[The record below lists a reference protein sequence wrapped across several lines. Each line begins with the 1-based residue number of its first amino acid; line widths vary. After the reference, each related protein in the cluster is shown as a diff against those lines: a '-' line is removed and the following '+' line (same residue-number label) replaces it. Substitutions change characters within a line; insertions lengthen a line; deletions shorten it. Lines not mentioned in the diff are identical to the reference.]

1 MTTQELVSITGLTAR
16 IHRLPGREPFM
27 LAADLADAYQTRTD
41 LIGTAVKRNPARFP
55 EDFAFRLLQAEMETL
70 KTQNALSNRAN
81 RDLPL
86 AFTHAGAVA
95 LSGVLKTD
103 VAAEVSVIV
112 HRTFAAMERRAFEQM
127 RALVLG
133 LRSDAFASKPIYSRI
148 AIAAAEGISFESL
161 WRKTSYSRAK
171 LEAAVHE
178 MLAMKLLEAPLGG
191 MQPGLFD
198 G

>member
-55 EDFAFRLLQAEMETL
+55 EDFAFRLSQAEMETL

-127 RALVLG
+127 RAMLLG
-133 LRSDAFASKPIYSRI
+133 IRNDAITAKPIYARI
-148 AIAAAEGISFESL
+148 YQAAAEGLSFEGL
-161 WRKTSYSRAK
+161 WRRTNYSRAK
-171 LEAAVHE
+171 LEAAVRE
-178 MLAMKLLEAPLGG
+178 MVAQGLIEAPLGG